1 MGNEILIWLSIL
13 FPVVAGC
20 LLFVI
25 ARRGNRKL
33 QTGYVAVV
41 LVIEAGLAILVA
53 LLDKTVIEGFRL
65 TPEISLLLCNDG
77 LSGLFGVLV
86 AFVWLVVGIY
96 SYRYLKETR
105 KPVMFY
111 GFYLIALGVLQ
122 GLGLAGNLVSFYFFY
137 EWMTLMT
144 VPFVFYNR
152 TKESI
157 RASRKYLFYS
167 VSGAT
172 LSLAGIFLLAGNTQ
186 GLVFSGNSL
195 MESADS
201 TEVLIAAVLL
211 LLGFGTKA
219 GMFPMHGWLPTAHPV
234 APAPASAVL
243 SGVITKAGV
252 LGIIRSFYYVI
263 GMEYLAGTYV
273 QTMFLVLSL
282 LTVFMGSMLAYK
294 ENVLKKRLAY
304 STVSQVS
311 YVLFGL
317 ALFTPGGFAAALLHL
332 VYHSVIKNGLFLFAG
347 TVIHQTG
354 EERVEGL
361 RGMGKCMPV
370 SFWCFTFASAS
381 LVGIP
386 PLSGF
391 VSKWYLAMG
400 ALSAPIGVFAYLG
413 PAVLLVSALLTAGY
427 LFSIMA
433 DGFFPGKSF
442 MVPTPEPK
450 EGPASMVLPCCI
462 FAMGTV
468 LLGIFA
474 SPLYDFV
481 SKLGTSLLH

>member
-1 MGNEILIWLSIL
+1 MGKEILIILQVL
-13 FPVVAGC
+13 FPIVAGC
-20 LLFVI
+20 LLFVVS
-25 ARRGNRKL
+25 RRGNRKIQML
-33 QTGYVAVV
+33 YVMTV
-41 LVIEAGLAILVA
+41 LVLELFPVFAVA
-53 LLDKTVIEGFRL
+53 LMKETTVELFSL
-65 TPEISLLLCNDG
+65 TPTLRLLLCNDG
-77 LSGLFGVLV
+77 LSGLFCVLV
-86 AFVWLVVGIY
+86 SVVWLLVGIY
-96 SYRYLKETR
+96 SFRYLKETR

-122 GLGLAGNLVSFYFFY
+122 GIGLAGNLVSFYLFY

-157 RASRKYLFYS
+157 RAARKYLFYS
-167 VSGAT
+167 VAGAG
-172 LSLAGIFLLAGNTQ
+172 LVLAGIFLLAGQTEGLLFTGGSLNETANRTQ
-186 GLVFSGNSL
+186 
-195 MESADS
+195 
-201 TEVLIAAVLL
+201 VLTASILL
-211 LLGFGTKA
+211 LIGFGTKA

-263 GMEYLAGTYV
+263 GSEYLAGTYV
-273 QTMFLVLSL
+273 QTVFLTLSL
-282 LTVFMGSMLAYK
+282 ITVFMGSMLAYK
-294 ENVLKKRLAY
+294 EKVLKKRLAY

-317 ALFTPGGFAAALLHL
+317 ALFTPAGFAAALLH
-332 VYHSVIKNGLFLFAG
+332 VVFHSVIKNGLFLFAG

-361 RGMGKCMPV
+361 KGMGKYLPV
-370 SFWCFTFASAS
+370 SFWCFTFLSLA

-391 VSKWYLAMG
+391 VSKWYLAKG
-400 ALSAPIGVFAYLG
+400 AMEASVGAFSYIG

-427 LFSIMA
+427 LVSITA
-433 DGFFPGKSF
+433 DGFFPGK
-442 MVPTPEPK
+442 
-450 EGPASMVLPCCI
+450 
-462 FAMGTV
+462 
-468 LLGIFA
+468 
-474 SPLYDFV
+474 DF
-481 SKLGTSLLH
+481 T

>member
-157 RASRKYLFYS
+157 RASRKYLF
-167 VSGAT
+167 
-172 LSLAGIFLLAGNTQ
+172 IPFPERHFL
-186 GLVFSGNSL
+186 
-195 MESADS
+195 
-201 TEVLIAAVLL
+201 
-211 LLGFGTKA
+211 
-219 GMFPMHGWLPTAHPV
+219 W
-234 APAPASAVL
+234 
-243 SGVITKAGV
+243 
-252 LGIIRSFYYVI
+252 R
-263 GMEYLAGTYV
+263 
-273 QTMFLVLSL
+273 
-282 LTVFMGSMLAYK
+282 
-294 ENVLKKRLAY
+294 
-304 STVSQVS
+304 
-311 YVLFGL
+311 
-317 ALFTPGGFAAALLHL
+317 
-332 VYHSVIKNGLFLFAG
+332 
-347 TVIHQTG
+347 
-354 EERVEGL
+354 
-361 RGMGKCMPV
+361 V
-370 SFWCFTFASAS
+370 SFCLREIHRGWYFPE
-381 LVGIP
+381 IP
-386 PLSGF
+386 LWNLQI
-391 VSKWYLAMG
+391 VQR
-400 ALSAPIGVFAYLG
+400 
-413 PAVLLVSALLTAGY
+413 
-427 LFSIMA
+427 
-433 DGFFPGKSF
+433 
-442 MVPTPEPK
+442 
-450 EGPASMVLPCCI
+450 C
-462 FAMGTV
+462 
-468 LLGIFA
+468 
-474 SPLYDFV
+474 
-481 SKLGTSLLH
+481 